1 MYMYAVVNL
10 IGSIIILSYI
20 WPISLLILVIVI
32 IIVGLIIWKF
42 DTVLILLQ
50 KQQNESS
57 HKISS
62 LLFDYLSNI
71 KTLITLR
78 FQDRAKQEVDLKM
91 ADLIP
96 LSRKY
101 AIYNEV
107 KRFLMDTIIG
117 ALIVVMMMFYIKI
130 QFARD

>member
-1 MYMYAVVNL
+1 MYAVVNL